1 MEKPNKLFIVEEHG
15 ALIVNYDKN
24 DASNTEYIRKDVLLE
39 WLTFHRTCAK
49 KGSIAMNLYQQ
60 VIDKVRGL

>member
-1 MEKPNKLFIVEEHG
+1 MDKPNKLFIVEEQG
-15 ALIVNYDKN
+15 TLIVNYDKN

-39 WLTFHRTCAK
+39 WLTLQRCYAK